1 MSSFVD
7 EVRLS
12 LRGGDGGAGMASF
25 ARTKLKPRGNPDGGN
40 GGHGGSVVLVS
51 DSSIPSLAPY
61 ARKRS
66 HRAESGGRGGPN
78 KRHGADGSNLVMRVP
93 VGTIARDAA
102 TGETLADLARPGV
115 EFIAARGGR
124 AGRGNAG
131 LRSSVDRVPNYAE
144 RGEPGEEAG
153 LVLELRLVA
162 DVGFVGPPNAGK
174 STLLGAISR
183 AHPAVADYPF
193 TTIDPGLGVVEADE
207 KRFVAADLPGLIEG
221 ASEGRGLGLRFLR
234 HATRCRVLAAVVD
247 SASEDPA
254 AELDAVVAEIVAF
267 DPTLAE
273 RLRVVVANKIDLETA
288 DTEAVGAWARSRD
301 AECVAV
307 SAKEGTNVEALTATL
322 RAHVEESYA
331 AQPEAETFAVLRPVM
346 ADQVVVTR
354 EGGGFRVRSERVERL
369 VAQTALDNPRATR
382 RLQRRL
388 RAMGVESAL
397 AREGAR
403 EGDDVFI
410 GDRTFE
416 FYPEDGTGEQA
427 RA

>member
-7 EVRLS
+7 EVRIAV
-12 LRGGDGGAGMASF
+12 RGGDGGGGMASF
-25 ARTKLKPRGNPDGGN
+25 ERTKLKPRGNPNGGN
-40 GGHGGSVVLVS
+40 GGGGGSVALVS
-51 DSSIPSLAPY
+51 DDSVPSLAPF
-61 ARKRS
+61 ARTRTYGPD
-66 HRAESGGRGGPN
+66 AGGKGGPN
-78 KRHGADGSNLVMRVP
+78 NRHGADGADLVLRVP
-93 VGTIARDAA
+93 VGTIVRDAKS
-102 TGETLADLARPGV
+102 GEMLADLARPGV
-115 EFIAARGGR
+115 SFVAARGGR
-124 AGRGNAG
+124 GGRGNTS
-131 LRSSVDRVPNYAE
+131 LKSSLDRIPNYAE
-144 RGEPGEEAG
+144 RGEPGGEAS

-193 TTIDPGLGVVEADE
+193 TTIDPGLGVVDVSDR
-207 KRFVAADLPGLIEG
+207 RFVAADLPGLIEG

-247 SASEDPA
+247 SAAEDPA
-254 AELDAVVAEIVAF
+254 AELEAVAAEIEAF
-267 DPTLAE
+267 DPALRE
-273 RLRVVVANKIDLETA
+273 RLRIVVANKIDLPGAE
-288 DTEAVGAWARSRD
+288 TEAVAAWARAHD

-307 SAKEGTNVEALTATL
+307 SAMHGTNVDELVRVL
-322 RAHVEESYA
+322 GERIEESYA
-331 AQPEAETFAVLRPVM
+331 HEPEAETFAVLRPVT
-346 ADQVVVTR
+346 ADRVVVTR
-354 EGGGFRVRSERVERL
+354 EGSGFRVRSERVERL

-382 RLQRRL
+382 RLQQRL

-397 AREGAR
+397 MRQGAQ

-416 FYPEDGTGEQA
+416 FYPEDEH